1 MSDNVAITPGTGAT
15 AAADNIGGVLYQRVK
30 PVHGADG
37 SATDTSAANPLPV
50 TVSSGT
56 VLIDDADPV
65 EVRGNTTVLRP
76 TVTTTATPDYSSGDT
91 MGGEITISNAVRTTS
106 GAAVLQWVALWCDD
120 ALTPVLDLMF
130 FDADLSGGTY
140 TDNAAFAP
148 STADKA
154 AFLGSV
160 HIAASDWRTLAGDTW
175 ANVHVGMPLKAN
187 GSQDL
192 RLIIV
197 AGETINLSGTAVITV
212 ALGMLRD

>member
-1 MSDNVAITPGTGAT
+1 MANNKTAKDATGAT
-15 AAADNIGGVLYQRVK
+15 VTYATDDISGVDYPIVKLAFGADNTGTWASAAD
-30 PVHGADG
+30 
-37 SATDTSAANPLPV
+37 PLPV
-50 TVSSGT
+50 DPGLV
-56 VLIDDADPV
+56 VLDDSDAI

-130 FDADLSGGTY
+130 FDADLTGGTY
-140 TDNAAFAP
+140 TDNATFAP
-148 STADKA
+148 SSADKA

-160 HIAASDWRTLAGDTW
+160 HIAATDWVTLAGDTW
-175 ANVHVGMPLKAN
+175 ANKLVGLPLKAN

-192 RLIIV
+192 RLIVV
-197 AGETINLSGTAVITV
+197 AGETINLSGTAVLTV
-212 ALGMLRD
+212 ALGLLRD